1 MGFQIAADVR
11 QPLDGLEQVMED
23 SRRDDQKETGTCR
36 ILQRRRHLFQN
47 KVIPL

>member
-23 SRRDDQKETGTCR
+23 SRRADQKTGRVESFSDC
-36 ILQRRRHLFQN
+36 
-47 KVIPL
+47 VICFKIN